1 MLEVAL
7 KLSDTASEGGSSGKE
22 SDESRLISADT
33 SLEALIV
40 REDESILG
48 KAVEWDE
55 TSGVVVGVDLDDPHS
70 ESALRCKGIL
80 VLGIIRGI
88 CVREV
93 VSSSRLMC
101 I

>member
-1 MLEVAL
+1 M
-7 KLSDTASEGGSSGKE
+7 
-22 SDESRLISADT
+22 
-33 SLEALIV
+33 
-40 REDESILG
+40 REDESIFG
-48 KAVEWDE
+48 KVVEWDGDE
-55 TSGVVVGVDLDDPHS
+55 ISGGVVGVDLDDPQS

-93 VSSSRLMC
+93 VSSSRLMY